1 MKLKHSI
8 SSFSSSVFSLS
19 FLSVIILSG
28 SAALAENIQR
38 QQHSIQST
46 NGSNTSELY
55 DNRDPRTNSKS
66 TPASMGSDRRQ
77 LSADITQ
84 EGYQHDQSQKE
95 YQWKNDNSQAALAG
109 SSTPITE
116 SSTYSED
123 TVYETSNEPRLSGSS
138 TSPSASSPSGKT
150 KTQSTVDSPAAGAA
164 IGTAA
169 VGTDNKESSSSLSG
183 ASNAVSS
190 TSAQDKGLTAQDTAQ
205 SATANELVRK
215 IRSEITNDQ
224 KLSMNAHNVKIIS
237 DKNNIYL
244 KGPVMTASE
253 KAKVEKIAKRVA
265 GKTKV
270 INETYVEKK

>member
-19 FLSVIILSG
+19 FLSVIIMSG
-28 SAALAENIQR
+28 PAALAENIQR

-66 TPASMGSDRRQ
+66 TPASMGFDRRQ

-109 SSTPITE
+109 SSTPVTE

-169 VGTDNKESSSSLSG
+169 VGTDNKEFSSLGG
-183 ASNAVSS
+183 ASSAASS

-205 SATANELVRK
+205 TETATELVRK